1 MIMDLHRWHEE
12 KTHAV
17 QELLLE
23 LNNGELARDEYEELV
38 QDILD
43 VEHIYGKLQ
52 TEEDRIV
59 IAQMVEGLKVLAGL
73 L

>member
-1 MIMDLHRWHEE
+1 M
-12 KTHAV
+12 
-17 QELLLE
+17 LE

-73 L
+73 V

>member
-1 MIMDLHRWHEE
+1 MDLHRWHEE

-17 QELLLE
+17 QELMLE

-38 QDILD
+38 QDVLD

-59 IAQMVEGLKVLAGL
+59 IAQMVEGLKVLTGL

>member
-1 MIMDLHRWHEE
+1 MDLHRWHEE

>member
-1 MIMDLHRWHEE
+1 MDLHRWHEE

-38 QDILD
+38 QDVLD

>member
-1 MIMDLHRWHEE
+1 MDLHRWHEE

-17 QELLLE
+17 QELMLE
-23 LNNGELARDEYEELV
+23 LNNCELARDEYEELV

-59 IAQMVEGLKVLAGL
+59 IAKMVEGLKVLAGL

>member
-1 MIMDLHRWHEE
+1 MDLHRWNEE
-12 KTHAV
+12 KTRAV
-17 QELLLE
+17 QELLTE
-23 LNNGELARDEYEELV
+23 LNDHRALSREEYEELV

-59 IAQMVEGLKVLAGL
+59 VAKIVEGLKALAGL

>member
-1 MIMDLHRWHEE
+1 MDLHRWHEE

-59 IAQMVEGLKVLAGL
+59 IAQMVEGLKVLTGL

>member
-1 MIMDLHRWHEE
+1 MDLHRWNEE

-38 QDILD
+38 QDVLD
-43 VEHIYGKLQ
+43 VEHVYGKLQ

-59 IAQMVEGLKVLAGL
+59 IAQMVEGLKVLTGL

>member
-1 MIMDLHRWHEE
+1 MDLHRWHEE

-17 QELLLE
+17 QELMLE

-38 QDILD
+38 QDVLD

>member
-1 MIMDLHRWHEE
+1 MDLHRWNEE

>member
-1 MIMDLHRWHEE
+1 MDLHRWHEE

-38 QDILD
+38 QDVLD

-59 IAQMVEGLKVLAGL
+59 IAQMVEGLKVLTGL